1 MFLSFSIDVGTL
13 REKRNVQ
20 VPSTMA
26 SFLECNKER
35 YCHYKYVF
43 FVCMYLYV
51 FIFGNAPYS
60 EEYLLCIYN
69 YGTVLPLMEKGCMGF
84 I

>member
-43 FVCMYLYV
+43 LCACICVFSFLVTPLIARSVSAVYL
-51 FIFGNAPYS
+51 
-60 EEYLLCIYN
+60 
-69 YGTVLPLMEKGCMGF
+69 
-84 I
+84 